1 MPKAVWG
8 VIGGVSAQALNHVES
23 PLGDGFCRLR
33 AKLGPAGAVT
43 AAAHK
48 LARILYTM
56 IKTRTAFDP
65 AKMGHPAVA
74 RLQKERCLRKQAAL
88 LGFSLQPA
96 NATAV
101 S

>member
-8 VIGGVSAQALNHVES
+8 VIGGVSAQPLNHVES
-23 PLGDGFCRLR
+23 PLGDGFRRLR

-48 LARILYTM
+48 WARILCTM

-65 AKMGHPAVA
+65 AKLGHPALA
-74 RLQKERCLRKQAAL
+74 RLRKQAAL
-88 LGFSLQPA
+88 LGFSIQPA
-96 NATAV
+96 QAAAFF
-101 S
+101 

>member
-1 MPKAVWG
+1 M
-8 VIGGVSAQALNHVES
+8 H
-23 PLGDGFCRLR
+23 

-48 LARILYTM
+48 LARILYSM

-65 AKMGHPAVA
+65 AKLGNPELV
-74 RLQKERCLRKQAAL
+74 RIRKERSLLKQAARL
-88 LGFSLQPA
+88 DFSLQPA
-96 NATAV
+96 EAGAV